1 MTGAEWLLII
11 LGSLYLGK
19 ILYRSLEIIDRI

>member
-19 ILYRSLEIIDRI
+19 ILYRSIEILDRI